1 MAHVGIGGLFDEVVS
16 VDDAGDVSK
25 ESPDVYLLAAER
37 LGVSPADC
45 TVFEDLLVGIKA
57 AKSVGMTVW
66 AMNDDSSAGDW
77 AEICEVSDGVL
88 FDFSDAP
95 EIL

>member
-1 MAHVGIGGLFDEVVS
+1 
-16 VDDAGDVSK
+16 
-25 ESPDVYLLAAER
+25 
-37 LGVSPADC
+37 
-45 TVFEDLLVGIKA
+45 
-57 AKSVGMTVW
+57 MTVW

-77 AEICEVSDGVL
+77 AEICEASDGVL